1 MDAKTLVIK
10 PRISEKAYGQSMT
23 TRTYVVD
30 VPTNANKDLV
40 VKAMAAQ
47 FGVTVTS
54 VNVVVVKGKPKRTV
68 RKGGRPSLGKRSDIK
83 KAYITLKEG
92 DTLPFFAAIEEA
104 NEADAKKSDKKEKKE
119 KGDKN

>member
-23 TRTYVVD
+23 TRTYVID

-47 FGVTVTS
+47 FNVTVTS
-54 VNVVVVKGKPKRTV
+54 VNIVVAKGKTKRTV
-68 RKGGRPSLGKRSDIK
+68 RKGGRPTMGKRSDIK
-83 KAYITLKEG
+83 KAYITLQEG
-92 DTLPFFAAIEEA
+92 DSLPFFEQIEEA
-104 NEADAKKSDKKEKKE
+104 AEADAKKSDKKEKETK
-119 KGDKN
+119 